1 MRKPGAKTP
10 LGQYLIHRDIS
21 LSDFARS
28 HRLSAQAVHR
38 CMSGPDDFYTR
49 VAA

>member
-1 MRKPGAKTP
+1 MPV
-10 LGQYLIHRDIS
+10 YFIIIHHDIS